1 MAMRDIARYYG
12 LEHIGKGL
20 LKLSE
25 YADSIWGAD
34 KPIYMRPSFYVFLGS
49 SIVAPAIALWKRFSW
64 STREAVY
71 IVGGYVS
78 TKVWD
83 WIEEAV
89 GGFFKTAAVKAA
101 PTPTT
106 YIPPKPATTQ
116 GQAGSELLRKP

>member
-25 YADSIWGAD
+25 YADSIWGAGQPVY
-34 KPIYMRPSFYVFLGS
+34 KRPSFLLFLGAS
-49 SIVAPAIALWKRFSW
+49 MAAPAIALWKRFSW
-64 STREAVY
+64 SAREAVY
-71 IVGGYVS
+71 IVGGYIS

-101 PTPTT
+101 PTPTVS
-106 YIPPKPATTQ
+106 ISPKPVTTQ
-116 GQAGSELLRKP
+116 GQAGSELLRKI